1 MKARVLSRP
10 YFPAFVTL
18 AVVVAY
24 ANSLANGFAYD
35 DVAIVRDDV
44 RVHGLHHLAA
54 VFSRPYWPN
63 YGRALG
69 LYRPATTLAFA
80 FEWTLGA
87 GAPWLFHLANLA
99 LHAAVCVLLFLLLER
114 LVGQLG
120 ALLGALVFAVH
131 PLHTEV
137 VANIVGQAELLA
149 GLGVLAACLAWTRR
163 PDAGP
168 VPRRTSAGVA
178 AAYAL
183 AVFAKESAIVAPAL
197 LVALDLAQRR
207 ATLSR
212 ASLLLYLRRVLPT
225 MAVLAGIAL
234 LYLAARRAVIGSFAG
249 GDVAPAIPF
258 LARDH
263 FWMGL
268 RAWQEYLRLLV
279 FPADLS
285 SDYSPAVILPV
296 HGWTTETLLGGGLM
310 AGVVLLALAT
320 PRRPGL
326 GLPAAWFLITV
337 LIVSNLFFPIGVLLA
352 ERTLYL
358 PSVAVALAV
367 AFAAPELAARYPRPA
382 LAVAAG
388 VLLLALAA
396 RTWVRNPDWR
406 DQDAVVDAM
415 VRDHPESY
423 RAQWH
428 VAVRAA
434 ERRDT
439 VAADEAWMLAYRL
452 WPGDSRLL
460 SEFASYSISRGHANL
475 ALDLLGRSLA
485 MHPGDQRAQE
495 LVATALIVLGRNREA
510 LAATDPLLPALAS
523 APAVNDLRARAYMGL
538 GDFPSAVVAWR
549 KVVAAHRAT
558 WLQWSGFGRSLAR
571 SGDHEG
577 ALAALDSARLLAAGD
592 TAALRKIAGF
602 RLLTENEIAARS
614 ERPPVKGR

>member
-1 MKARVLSRP
+1 MNARVLSRA
-10 YFPAFVTL
+10 YFPAFL
-18 AVVVAY
+18 ALAAGAAY
-24 ANSLANGFAYD
+24 ANSLANRFAYD
-35 DVAIVRDDV
+35 DVAIIHDDV

-54 VFSRPYWPN
+54 IFSRPYWAD

-80 FEWTLGA
+80 LEWTLGA
-87 GAPWLFHLANLA
+87 GAPWLFHLASVA

-168 VPRRTSAGVA
+168 LPRRTLAGVA
-178 AAYAL
+178 VAYAL
-183 AVFAKESAIVAPAL
+183 AVFAKESAIVVPAL
-197 LVALDLAQRR
+197 LVTLDLAQRR
-207 ATLSR
+207 VTLSR
-212 ASLLLYLRRVLPT
+212 DSLLPYLRRVLPT
-225 MAVLAGIAL
+225 MAVLTGIAL
-234 LYLAARRAVIGSFAG
+234 LYLLARRAVIGSFAG
-249 GDVAPAIPF
+249 GDVAPSIPF

-296 HGWTTETLLGGGLM
+296 HGWTAETLLGGGLL

-320 PRRPGL
+320 PWRPGI
-326 GLPAAWFLITV
+326 GLPAAWFLLTV

-358 PSVAVALAV
+358 PSVAVAIAV
-367 AFAAPELAARYPRPA
+367 AFATPELAARYPRPA

-406 DQDAVVDAM
+406 DQNAVVEAM

-434 ERRDT
+434 EHKDT
-439 VAADEAWMLAYRL
+439 VAADEAWLLAYRL

-460 SEFASYSISRGHANL
+460 SEFASYSIGRGRASFALNL
-475 ALDLLGRSLA
+475 LRQSLA
-485 MHPGDQRAQE
+485 IHPGDQRAQE
-495 LVATALIVLGRNREA
+495 LVATALITLGRNREA
-510 LAATDPLLPALAS
+510 LAATDPLLPALAD

-538 GDFPSAVVAWR
+538 GDFPSAVGAWR

-558 WLQWSGFGRSLAR
+558 WLQWSGLGRSLAR
-571 SGDHEG
+571 SGDYQG
-577 ALAALDSARLLAAGD
+577 ALAALDSARLRAAAD
-592 TAALRKIAGF
+592 TAALRQVAGF
-602 RLLTENEIAARS
+602 RLLTEKEIAGGAQ
-614 ERPPVKGR
+614 RPPVRGR